1 VIKIL
6 HLRPRILGQAFAVTL
21 EITSVAALAQTYP
34 NRPVRVLVP
43 LTPGGGAD
51 IIARVVSQK
60 LTEALGQQFV
70 VDNRPGAGGSVAYEL
85 AAKSAADGHTLAFVT
100 GSMITAQLGSKMPYD
115 TLRDF
120 AGVST
125 LSTQPYIF
133 TVSTGLPARTVQEF
147 IALAKAKPRTFNYAS
162 SGIGGLIHLTGE
174 LFKTGAG
181 IEMTHVPYKGMAT
194 AYPDVIAGLVQLA
207 IGAQLSS
214 VPHVKSGKLR
224 VIGVTSAKR
233 MPSLPEVPTIAES
246 GVPGFDVVQWYG
258 IATQKQTP
266 AATVQTLNREIVK
279 ALQLSD
285 VKSRLEADGSIPAG
299 STPQALDAFM
309 RSEFVKWDKVM
320 RAAGIKRE

>member
-1 VIKIL
+1 MSYCTPRVPVIL
-6 HLRPRILGQAFAVTL
+6 TL
-21 EITSVAALAQTYP
+21 AAACAWTHAAAQKYP

-51 IIARVVSQK
+51 IIARVASQK

-85 AAKSAADGHTLAFVT
+85 AAKSSPDGHTLAFAT
-100 GSMITAQLGSKMPYD
+100 GSMITAQLTSKMPYD

-120 AGVST
+120 SGVST

-133 TVSTGLPARTVQEF
+133 TVSAGLPARNVREF
-147 IALAKAKPRTFNYAS
+147 VALAKAKPGAFNYAS

-174 LFKTGAG
+174 LFKIGAG

-207 IGAQLSS
+207 IGVQLSS
-214 VPHVKSGKLR
+214 SPHVKAGRLR

-233 MPSLPEVPTIAES
+233 MASLPEVPTVAES
-246 GVPGFDVVQWYG
+246 GVAGFEVVQWYG
-258 IATQKQTP
+258 IITHKRTP
-266 AATVQTLNREIVK
+266 ATTVQLLNREIVK
-279 ALQLSD
+279 ALQLPD
-285 VKSRLEADGSIPAG
+285 VKLRLEADGSEPTG
-299 STPQALDAFM
+299 STPQVLDAFM
-309 RSEFVKWDKVM
+309 RNEFVKWDKVI
-320 RAAGIKRE
+320 RAAGIKRD

>member
-1 VIKIL
+1 MKT
-6 HLRPRILGQAFAVTL
+6 A
-21 EITSVAALAQTYP
+21 AALWVVLLATHAVHAAHAQTYP

-60 LTEALGQQFV
+60 LTETLGQQFV

-85 AAKSAADGHTLAFVT
+85 AAKSAPDGHTLAFAT

-115 TLRDF
+115 AVRDF

-133 TVSTGLPARTVQEF
+133 TVSVSLPARNVQEF

-181 IEMTHVPYKGMAT
+181 TEMTHVPYKGMAT

-233 MPSLPEVPTIAES
+233 MPSLPDVPTVAES
-246 GVPGFDVVQWYG
+246 GIAGFEVVQWYG
-258 IATQKQTP
+258 IATHKQTP

-279 ALQLSD
+279 ALQLPD
-285 VKSRLEADGSIPAG
+285 VKSRLEDDGSVPAG

-309 RSEFVKWDKVM
+309 RSELVKWDKVIKS
-320 RAAGIKRE
+320 AGIKRE